1 MDENVKSIDQ
11 VNNVEETKEIDQ
23 VKSTDEVKKSTER
36 VSRAKKINDASINK
50 SSRKAKAT
58 PVKDNNSS
66 FIGCIFNG
74 IITEN
79 PILVLMIGMCPTL
92 AVTTSVSNAIG
103 MGLATTAVLIASN
116 ALISMVRKITP
127 NRVRIPIYIVIVASF
142 VTLIEFLIKA
152 YFPALNE
159 SLGIYIPLI
168 VVNCIIFG
176 RAEAFAGKNNVIN
189 SIGDGIGMG
198 FGFTL
203 GIIII
208 SAIRELIG
216 SGAIYG
222 KVLVPEDFRAAL
234 FVLPPGAFLVLAF
247 LTAIQNKLRLPS
259 ATNKKQACNND
270 CLHCSLHKQTE
281 TVEEAK

>member
-1 MDENVKSIDQ
+1 MEDNIKDKSESVKTDIAEKK
-11 VNNVEETKEIDQ
+11 VEIKE
-23 VKSTDEVKKSTER
+23 KKSRKQIEKIEKKSN
-36 VSRAKKINDASINK
+36 SRFFA
-50 SSRKAKAT
+50 
-58 PVKDNNSS
+58 
-66 FIGCIFNG
+66 CIFNG

-103 MGLATTAVLIASN
+103 MGLSTTAVLIASN
-116 ALISMVRKITP
+116 ALISLVRKITP
-127 NRVRIPIYIVIVASF
+127 DRLRIPIYIVIVASF
-142 VTLIEFLIKA
+142 VTLVEFVIKA
-152 YFPALNE
+152 YFPVLNE

-176 RAEAFAGKNNVIN
+176 RAEAFAGKNNVID

-198 FGFTL
+198 LGFTL

-222 KVLVPEDFRAAL
+222 HTIVPEDYRVAL
-234 FVLPPGAFLVLAF
+234 FVLPPGAFLVLSF
-247 LTAIQNKLRLPS
+247 LTAIQNKLKLPS
-259 ATNKKQACNND
+259 ATNKKDRCNND
-270 CLHCSLHKQTE
+270 CMHCTLHKKVE
-281 TVEEAK
+281 VVEEGK

>member
-1 MDENVKSIDQ
+1 MAD
-11 VNNVEETKEIDQ
+11 TKE
-23 VKSTDEVKKSTER
+23 KKLT
-36 VSRAKKINDASINK
+36 
-50 SSRKAKAT
+50 
-58 PVKDNNSS
+58 
-66 FIGCIFNG
+66 FFGCIFNG
-74 IITEN
+74 IIPEN

-103 MGLATTAVLIASN
+103 MGLSTTAVLVASN
-116 ALISMVRKITP
+116 ALISLVRGITP
-127 NRVRIPIYIVIVASF
+127 DRVRIPIYIVIVASF
-142 VTLIEFLIKA
+142 VTLVEFLIKA
-152 YFPALNE
+152 YFPALYE

-198 FGFTL
+198 LGFTI

-208 SAIRELIG
+208 SAVRELIG
-216 SGAIYG
+216 AGSVYG
-222 KVLVPEDFRAAL
+222 FTFIPENYRAAL

-259 ATNKKQACNND
+259 ASNKKEGCNND
-270 CLHCSLHKQTE
+270 CLHCTLHKNSSN
-281 TVEEAK
+281 VEEGK

>member
-1 MDENVKSIDQ
+1 MAD
-11 VNNVEETKEIDQ
+11 TKE
-23 VKSTDEVKKSTER
+23 KKLT
-36 VSRAKKINDASINK
+36 
-50 SSRKAKAT
+50 
-58 PVKDNNSS
+58 
-66 FIGCIFNG
+66 FFGCIFNG
-74 IITEN
+74 IIPEN

-103 MGLATTAVLIASN
+103 MGLSTTAVLVASN
-116 ALISMVRKITP
+116 ALISLVRGITP
-127 NRVRIPIYIVIVASF
+127 DRVRIPIYIVIVASF
-142 VTLIEFLIKA
+142 VTLVEFLIKA
-152 YFPALNE
+152 YFPTLYE

-198 FGFTL
+198 LGFTI

-208 SAIRELIG
+208 SAVRELIG
-216 SGAIYG
+216 AGSVYG
-222 KVLVPEDFRAAL
+222 FTFIPENYRAAL

-259 ATNKKQACNND
+259 ASNKKEGCNND
-270 CLHCSLHKQTE
+270 CLHCTLHKNSSN
-281 TVEEAK
+281 VEEGK

>member
-1 MDENVKSIDQ
+1 MAD
-11 VNNVEETKEIDQ
+11 TKE
-23 VKSTDEVKKSTER
+23 KKLT
-36 VSRAKKINDASINK
+36 
-50 SSRKAKAT
+50 
-58 PVKDNNSS
+58 
-66 FIGCIFNG
+66 FFGCIFNG
-74 IITEN
+74 IIPEN

-103 MGLATTAVLIASN
+103 MGLSTTAVLVASN
-116 ALISMVRKITP
+116 ALISLVRGITP
-127 NRVRIPIYIVIVASF
+127 DRVRIPIYIVIVASF
-142 VTLIEFLIKA
+142 VTLVEFLIKA
-152 YFPALNE
+152 YFPALYE

-198 FGFTL
+198 LGFTI

-208 SAIRELIG
+208 SAVRELIG
-216 SGAIYG
+216 AGSVYG
-222 KVLVPEDFRAAL
+222 FTFIPENYRVAL

-259 ATNKKQACNND
+259 ASNKKEGCNND
-270 CLHCSLHKQTE
+270 CLHCTLHKNSSN
-281 TVEEAK
+281 VEEGK

>member
-1 MDENVKSIDQ
+1 MAD
-11 VNNVEETKEIDQ
+11 TKE
-23 VKSTDEVKKSTER
+23 KKL
-36 VSRAKKINDASINK
+36 
-50 SSRKAKAT
+50 
-58 PVKDNNSS
+58 S
-66 FIGCIFNG
+66 FFGCIYNG
-74 IITEN
+74 IIPEN

-103 MGLATTAVLIASN
+103 MGLSTTAVLVTSN
-116 ALISMVRKITP
+116 ALISLVRGITP
-127 NRVRIPIYIVIVASF
+127 DRVRIPIYIVIVASF
-142 VTLIEFLIKA
+142 VTLVEFLIKA
-152 YFPALNE
+152 YFPALYE

-198 FGFTL
+198 LGFTL

-216 SGAIYG
+216 SGSIYG
-222 KVLVPEDFRAAL
+222 FTFVPENYRAAL

-259 ATNKKQACNND
+259 ATNKKEGCNND
-270 CLHCSLHKQTE
+270 CLHCTIHKTE
-281 TVEEAK
+281 SSVEEGK

>member
-1 MDENVKSIDQ
+1 MEN
-11 VNNVEETKEIDQ
+11 E
-23 VKSTDEVKKSTER
+23 KKL
-36 VSRAKKINDASINK
+36 
-50 SSRKAKAT
+50 
-58 PVKDNNSS
+58 S
-66 FIGCIFNG
+66 FFGCIFNG
-74 IITEN
+74 IFTEN

-103 MGLATTAVLIASN
+103 MGLSTTAVLVASN
-116 ALISMVRKITP
+116 ALISLVRKITP
-127 NRVRIPIYIVIVASF
+127 DRVRIPIYIVIVASF

-152 YFPALNE
+152 YFPALYE

-198 FGFTL
+198 LGFTF
-203 GIIII
+203 GIILI

-216 SGAIYG
+216 SGSIYG
-222 KVLVPEDFRAAL
+222 YTFVHENYCAAL

-259 ATNKKQACNND
+259 ASNKKEGCDND
-270 CLHCSLHKQTE
+270 CLHCTIHKKAV
-281 TVEEAK
+281 TVEESK

>member
-1 MDENVKSIDQ
+1 MAD
-11 VNNVEETKEIDQ
+11 TKE
-23 VKSTDEVKKSTER
+23 KKL
-36 VSRAKKINDASINK
+36 
-50 SSRKAKAT
+50 
-58 PVKDNNSS
+58 S
-66 FIGCIFNG
+66 FFGCIYNG
-74 IITEN
+74 IIPEN

-103 MGLATTAVLIASN
+103 MGLSTTAVLVASN
-116 ALISMVRKITP
+116 ALISLVRGITP
-127 NRVRIPIYIVIVASF
+127 DRVRIPIYIVIVASF
-142 VTLIEFLIKA
+142 VTLVEFLIKA
-152 YFPALNE
+152 YFPALYE

-198 FGFTL
+198 LGFTL

-208 SAIRELIG
+208 SAIRELVGAG
-216 SGAIYG
+216 SVYG
-222 KVLVPEDFRAAL
+222 FTFVPENYRAAL

-259 ATNKKQACNND
+259 ATNKKEGCNND
-270 CLHCSLHKQTE
+270 CLHCTIHKTE
-281 TVEEAK
+281 SSVEEGK

>member
-1 MDENVKSIDQ
+1 MDENLK
-11 VNNVEETKEIDQ
+11 NNNLSQK
-23 VKSTDEVKKSTER
+23 R
-36 VSRAKKINDASINK
+36 
-50 SSRKAKAT
+50 SSRKAKV
-58 PVKDNNSS
+58 VKSNKNNSS
-66 FIGCIFNG
+66 FIGYIYNG
-74 IITEN
+74 IFTEN

-127 NRVRIPIYIVIVASF
+127 NRLRIPIYIVIVASF

-176 RAEAFAGKNNVIN
+176 RAEAFAGKNNVIS

-198 FGFTL
+198 LGFTL

-208 SAIRELIG
+208 SAVREFIG
-216 SGAIYG
+216 AGAIYG
-222 KVLVPEDFRAAL
+222 NEIIPENFRAAL

-259 ATNKKQACNND
+259 ATNKKQGCNND
-270 CLHCSLHKQTE
+270 CLHCTLHVKTE

>member
-1 MDENVKSIDQ
+1 MEEN
-11 VNNVEETKEIDQ
+11 KE
-23 VKSTDEVKKSTER
+23 KKLT
-36 VSRAKKINDASINK
+36 
-50 SSRKAKAT
+50 
-58 PVKDNNSS
+58 
-66 FIGCIFNG
+66 FLGCIYNG

-79 PILVLMIGMCPTL
+79 PILILMIGMCPTL

-103 MGLATTAVLIASN
+103 MGLSTTAVLVASN
-116 ALISMVRKITP
+116 ALISLVRKITP
-127 NRVRIPIYIVIVASF
+127 DRVRIPIYIVIVASF

-152 YFPALNE
+152 YFPSLYE

-198 FGFTL
+198 LGFTL

-216 SGAIYG
+216 AGAIYG
-222 KVLVPEDFRAAL
+222 FTFIPESYRAAL

-247 LTAIQNKLRLPS
+247 LTAIQNKLKLPS
-259 ATNKKQACNND
+259 ATNKKDVCNND
-270 CLHCSLHKQTE
+270 CLHCTIHKKPI
-281 TVEEAK
+281 TVEEGK

>member
-1 MDENVKSIDQ
+1 MDEKDVK
-11 VNNVEETKEIDQ
+11 T
-23 VKSTDEVKKSTER
+23 TT
-36 VSRAKKINDASINK
+36 NK
-50 SSRKAKAT
+50 NSRK
-58 PVKDNNSS
+58 VKVKEKRTNESS
-66 FIGCIFNG
+66 FFSCIFNG

-79 PILVLMIGMCPTL
+79 PILVLMIGICPTL

-103 MGLATTAVLIASN
+103 MGLSTTFVLIASN
-116 ALISMVRKITP
+116 AIISMVRKIVP
-127 NRVRIPIYIVIVASF
+127 NRLRIPIYIVIVASF

-152 YFPALNE
+152 YFPDLNE
-159 SLGIYIPLI
+159 ALGIYIPLI

-176 RAEAFAGKNNVIN
+176 RAEAFAGKNGVIR

-198 FGFTL
+198 LGFTL
-203 GIIII
+203 GIVII
-208 SAIRELIG
+208 SAVRELIG

-222 KVLVPEDFRAAL
+222 NEIIPENFRAAL

-259 ATNKKQACNND
+259 ATNKKEGCNND
-270 CLHCSLHKQTE
+270 CLHCTLHKNNE

>member
-1 MDENVKSIDQ
+1 MADTNE
-11 VNNVEETKEIDQ
+11 
-23 VKSTDEVKKSTER
+23 KKLT
-36 VSRAKKINDASINK
+36 
-50 SSRKAKAT
+50 
-58 PVKDNNSS
+58 
-66 FIGCIFNG
+66 FFGCIFNG
-74 IITEN
+74 IIPEN

-103 MGLATTAVLIASN
+103 MGLSTTAVLVASN
-116 ALISMVRKITP
+116 ALISLVRRITP
-127 NRVRIPIYIVIVASF
+127 DRVRIPIYIVIVASF
-142 VTLIEFLIKA
+142 VTLVEFLIKA
-152 YFPALNE
+152 YFPALYE

-198 FGFTL
+198 LGFTF

-216 SGAIYG
+216 SGSVYG
-222 KVLVPEDFRAAL
+222 FTFVPENYRAAL

-259 ATNKKQACNND
+259 ATNKKDGCNND
-270 CLHCSLHKQTE
+270 CLHCTLHKE
-281 TVEEAK
+281 TSKVEEGK

>member
-1 MDENVKSIDQ
+1 MEEN
-11 VNNVEETKEIDQ
+11 NE
-23 VKSTDEVKKSTER
+23 KKLT
-36 VSRAKKINDASINK
+36 
-50 SSRKAKAT
+50 
-58 PVKDNNSS
+58 
-66 FIGCIFNG
+66 FWGCIFNG

-116 ALISMVRKITP
+116 AIISLVRKITP
-127 NRVRIPIYIVIVASF
+127 DRVRIPIYIVIVASF
-142 VTLIEFLIKA
+142 VTLVEFLIKA
-152 YFPALNE
+152 YFPALYE
-159 SLGIYIPLI
+159 ALGIYIPLI

-198 FGFTL
+198 LGFTL

-208 SAIRELIG
+208 SAAREVIG
-216 SGAIYG
+216 SGAING
-222 KVLVPEDFRAAL
+222 FTFVPEDYRAAL

-247 LTAIQNKLRLPS
+247 LTAIQNKLKLPS
-259 ATNKKQACNND
+259 ATNKKEACNND
-270 CLHCSLHKQTE
+270 CLHCTIHKTSVVKE
-281 TVEEAK
+281 DK

>member
-1 MDENVKSIDQ
+1 MEN
-11 VNNVEETKEIDQ
+11 E
-23 VKSTDEVKKSTER
+23 
-36 VSRAKKINDASINK
+36 KKI
-50 SSRKAKAT
+50 
-58 PVKDNNSS
+58 S
-66 FIGCIFNG
+66 FLGCIFNG
-74 IITEN
+74 IFTEN

-92 AVTTSVSNAIG
+92 AVTISVSNAIG
-103 MGLATTAVLIASN
+103 MGLSTTAVLVASN
-116 ALISMVRKITP
+116 ALISLVRKFTP
-127 NRVRIPIYIVIVASF
+127 DRVRIPIYIVIVASF

-152 YFPALNE
+152 YFPALYE

-198 FGFTL
+198 LGFTL

-216 SGAIYG
+216 SGTVYG
-222 KVLVPEDFRAAL
+222 YTFVPEDFRAAL

-259 ATNKKQACNND
+259 ASNKKEGCDND
-270 CLHCSLHKQTE
+270 CLHCTIHKKAV
-281 TVEEAK
+281 TVEESK